1 MVLRFP
7 VVRHKFTIVRYIHDF
22 VAHEEE
28 VLAHKGLGE
37 EVSDVVRRGHERH
50 AQLAVLD
57 TFSYEIVPSLDVLR
71 LGMMFRVV
79 CEIDGRHVV

>member
-7 VVRHKFTIVRYIHDF
+7 FVRHKFTIVRYIHDF

-28 VLAHKGLGE
+28 MLAHEGLGK

-57 TFSYEIVPSLDVLR
+57 TFSYEIVPALNVLR

-79 CEIDGRHVV
+79 REVDGRLVV